1 MDVREIFKTKAVELA
16 SKLQARFPSKLVF
29 VVPALQAAD
38 ADELFQTYR
47 QTIHKPFSKQIRSRE
62 ESFFMTTSDFDDP
75 MQMVGV
81 LRGLWTQMSAADKEA
96 VWKYMD
102 MFEKLIKL

>member
-1 MDVREIFKTKAVELA
+1 MFKNKAIELA

-38 ADELFQTYR
+38 ADELFNTYR
-47 QTIHKPFSKQIRSRE
+47 ESVHDPFGRQIRARE
-62 ESFFMTTSDFDDP
+62 ESFFMTTSDIDDP
-75 MQMVGV
+75 LQMVGV
-81 LRGLWTQMSAADKEA
+81 LRGLWTQMTPADQDA

-102 MFEKLIKL
+102 MFERLVKR